1 MLKVF
6 IDHIEDAL
14 QGYKYSEILY
24 QYKRGL
30 LDEMNDRACDVKNA
44 GLSDDGVIADLIRSE
59 YPDIRGSYER
69 YYKAEKKRRREAIEH
84 KLLII
89 GTPVMILL
97 SIALF
102 VVLGVLTDAWSP
114 LWLLIVGTTFIMLI
128 LDMLAGIR
136 KILRLKRIFHP
147 LARLLTAGSIM
158 LVAVFV
164 YLFCGANFSAWVSA
178 WPIVPAGVIALLLGD
193 LIFAF
198 ATHQKFSM
206 INVFIYIP
214 AICAMLYVI
223 LAKYNI
229 LVTWQNGWVLVFLG
243 IIIDACI
250 GLAILLDN
258 ARFRYKQEVEDI
270 WNEN

>member
-44 GLSDDGVIADLIRSE
+44 GLDDDKVIADLIRSE
-59 YPDIRGSYER
+59 YPNIRDGYEK

-84 KLLII
+84 KLLMI
-89 GTPVMILL
+89 GTPVLILF

-102 VVLGVLTDAWSP
+102 IVLGVLTDAWRE
-114 LWLLIVGTTFIMLI
+114 LWLIIVGTTFTMLI

-147 LARLLTAGSIM
+147 MARLLTAGCIM
-158 LVAVFV
+158 LVAVFT
-164 YLFCGANFSAWVSA
+164 YLFCGVHISWTET

-193 LIFAF
+193 LAFAF

-214 AICAMLYVI
+214 SICAMLYVI
-223 LAKYNI
+223 LAANSFVSWEK
-229 LVTWQNGWVLVFLG
+229 GWVLVFLG
-243 IIIDACI
+243 ILVDACI
-250 GLAILLDN
+250 GIAILLDN